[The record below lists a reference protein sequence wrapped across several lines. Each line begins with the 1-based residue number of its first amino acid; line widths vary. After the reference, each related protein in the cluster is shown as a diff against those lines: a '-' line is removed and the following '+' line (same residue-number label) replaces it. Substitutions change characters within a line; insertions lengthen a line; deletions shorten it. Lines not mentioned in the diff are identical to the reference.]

1 MNPLRMAREGV
12 RFLGHSKRRTALML
26 LGPLVGVAAL
36 VAVVASARG
45 SSEAVQRRL
54 RNFGDRTLM
63 VFAGDVGTVHGPGGE
78 HATTLK
84 VEDGEAIRAEVPG
97 VAAVS
102 PTVRER
108 DVPVAADGQATTA
121 PVFGVTADFG
131 AAWNW
136 PMASGEAINEEDVHA
151 MRPVC
156 VVGRTTARKL
166 FGDEDPIGRKLR
178 VGARK
183 FTVQGVLSSKGSSPR
198 GGDMDDRVMVPITT
212 AMRRMFNRD
221 HIGMI
226 RVLLTGPE
234 QIGPAKEA
242 ITALLRARHHI
253 VPPEVDDFEVV
264 TPDMVAGMVRSAQ
277 GTLGLL
283 LLVLAGISLLAG
295 GVVVMN
301 VMVVSVRERRKE
313 IGLRRAVG
321 ASRGDIRTQ
330 FLCEAAAVTLLGGV
344 FGAAL
349 GTGAS
354 FLLRYLWKMPMLL
367 TWEPYAL
374 AAASSLVVGLLFGAW
389 PARTAARLPP
399 VDALRG

>member
-1 MNPLRMAREGV
+1 VNPLRMAREGV

-45 SSEAVQRRL
+45 SSEAVQQRL

-84 VEDGEAIRAEVPG
+84 LEDGEAIRAEVPG
-97 VAAVS
+97 VAAVA

-108 DVPVAADGQATTA
+108 DVPVSSDGQSTTA

-131 AAWNW
+131 TAWNW
-136 PMASGEAINEEDVHA
+136 PMASGAAIDEEDVRA

-156 VVGRTTARKL
+156 VVGRTTAGKL
-166 FGDEDPIGRKLR
+166 FGDGDPIGQKIR
-178 VGARK
+178 VGAKK
-183 FTVQGVLSSKGSSPR
+183 FTVKGVLSSKGMSPR

-221 HIGMI
+221 YIGMM
-226 RVLLTGPE
+226 RVLLADPG
-234 QIGPAKEA
+234 QIEPAKKA
-242 ITALLRARHHI
+242 ITALLQARHHI

-264 TPDMVAGMVRSAQ
+264 TPDMVAGMVRSTQ
-277 GTLGLL
+277 GTLSLL
-283 LLVLAGISLLAG
+283 LLALAGISLLAG
-295 GVVVMN
+295 GIVVMN

-344 FGAAL
+344 FGSAL

-354 FLLRYLWKMPMLL
+354 FLLQYLWKMPMLL

-374 AAASSLVVGLLFGAW
+374 AAASSLVVGLVFGAW